1 MSTLTPNYGLIVPDN
16 TDTVAQV
23 RADYAT
29 NLGIIDNNLG
39 GGGGSSSLAGLTD
52 VSLSSPTNGQVLS
65 YNSVSQKW
73 ENANGGGGSGD
84 TYNVYGAFIDTAN
97 VIVSRTSYHGNDSY
111 TATEDCFVSY
121 EVACPA
127 NDNAYVEIDGV
138 AVCEF
143 YFPMVC
149 FASDNIP
156 LKAGQT
162 ISFSNAYSG
171 YSSYYTVYG
180 ITQGV
185 NQVGHHYSTSE
196 QVIGTW
202 TNGKPLYERTF
213 EFNDQVIPD
222 LSWTN
227 NILGGNLATIQ
238 IKNYDGY
245 FGLEGLDWEADFD
258 YFQSV
263 SEYFTANS
271 TVHDLNVR
279 PNMNAGVNVTL
290 KRVTIQ
296 YTKSTD

>member
-1 MSTLTPNYGLIVPDN
+1 MATYTTNYNLYMPEP
-16 TDTVAQV
+16 TDPVGDF
-23 RADYAT
+23 RAEFNSNMQT
-29 NLGIIDNNLG
+29 IDQNLG
-39 GGGGSSSLAGLTD
+39 GGGGGSSTLAGLTD

-65 YNSVSQKW
+65 YNSTSQKW
-73 ENANGGGGSGD
+73 ENANGGGGGGD

-138 AVCEF
+138 AVCKF
-143 YFPMVC
+143 YFPMIC

-185 NQVGHHYSTSE
+185 NQVGHHYSTNE

-202 TNGKPLYERTF
+202 IDGKPIYQRTWTGTKNNGQD
-213 EFNDQVIPD
+213 EAVISD
-222 LSWTN
+222 L
-227 NILGGNLATIQ
+227 
-238 IKNYDGY
+238 
-245 FGLEGLDWEADFD
+245 
-258 YFQSV
+258 
-263 SEYFTANS
+263 
-271 TVHDLNVR
+271 LNVD
-279 PNMNAGVNVTL
+279 VLVDS
-290 KRVTIQ
+290 RVTFIGNTGSQIVQYYRDANDRARIWIDGGDLKVHMDSGNNYPVLPITWYITLQ
-296 YTKSTD
+296 YTKTTD

>member
-1 MSTLTPNYGLIVPDN
+1 MATYTSNYNLYMPDP
-16 TDTVAQV
+16 TDPVGDF
-23 RADYAT
+23 RAEF
-29 NLGIIDNNLG
+29 NNNMNIIDNNMG

-73 ENANGGGGSGD
+73 ENANGGGGGGD

-156 LKAGQT
+156 LKVGQT

-171 YSSYYTVYG
+171 DSSYYTVYG
-180 ITQGV
+180 ITQGT
-185 NQVGHHYSTSE
+185 NLVGEHYSTSE
-196 QVIGTW
+196 VVIGTW
-202 TNGKPLYERTF
+202 TDGKPLYQQTITFDTGVIASNIGFDISSYMPANCEVVDDSFFITYTF
-213 EFNDQVIPD
+213 EGIGYRNV
-222 LSWTN
+222 N
-227 NILGGNLATIQ
+227 MNGGYGTEGATH
-238 IKNYDGY
+238 Y
-245 FGLEGLDWEADFD
+245 F
-258 YFQSV
+258 
-263 SEYFTANS
+263 YFTIGAAQYNKH
-271 TVHDLNVR
+271 VEL
-279 PNMNAGVNVTL
+279 
-290 KRVTIQ
+290 TIK
-296 YTKSTD
+296 YTKTTD